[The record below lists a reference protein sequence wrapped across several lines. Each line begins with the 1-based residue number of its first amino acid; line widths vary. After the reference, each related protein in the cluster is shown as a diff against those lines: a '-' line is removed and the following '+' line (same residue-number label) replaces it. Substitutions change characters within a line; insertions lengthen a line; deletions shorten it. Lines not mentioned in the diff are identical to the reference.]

1 MNALLDVLVL
11 ELNQYHRA
19 PFQLYIHPK
28 KQQVRFSP
36 VLLAF
41 ERLIDV
47 LLKLIA
53 FLLGQ
58 LVWSSAEPPSF
69 LLLDL
74 LLSDDFDF
82 TLDGFQFP

>member
-11 ELNQYHRA
+11 ELNQYHSA

-28 KQQVRFSP
+28 KQQVRLSP

-47 LLKLIA
+47 LLKLIT
-53 FLLGQ
+53 FLLG
-58 LVWSSAEPPSF
+58 
-69 LLLDL
+69 
-74 LLSDDFDF
+74 
-82 TLDGFQFP
+82 